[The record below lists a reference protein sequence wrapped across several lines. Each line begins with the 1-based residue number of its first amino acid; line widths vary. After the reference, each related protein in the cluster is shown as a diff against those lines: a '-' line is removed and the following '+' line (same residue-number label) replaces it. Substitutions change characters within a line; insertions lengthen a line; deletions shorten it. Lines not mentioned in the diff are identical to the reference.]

1 MAKPH
6 TRWEQ
11 VVPGTCCA
19 WKSTSRVVNLAE
31 RHQQEGGRKSHCQ
44 GESGSRTPVIIM
56 FVQFLG
62 MEREG
67 TLEKQIEPCSS
78 LALWQTEGLTTR
90 SVSPGVT
97 KGEHLSREVNC
108 KQN

>member
-1 MAKPH
+1 
-6 TRWEQ
+6 
-11 VVPGTCCA
+11 
-19 WKSTSRVVNLAE
+19 
-31 RHQQEGGRKSHCQ
+31 
-44 GESGSRTPVIIM
+44 M